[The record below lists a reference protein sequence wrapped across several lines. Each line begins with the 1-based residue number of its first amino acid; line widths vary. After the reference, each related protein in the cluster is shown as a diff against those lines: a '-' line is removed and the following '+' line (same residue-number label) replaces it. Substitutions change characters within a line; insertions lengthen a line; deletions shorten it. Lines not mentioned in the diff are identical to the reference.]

1 MAAPNG
7 WRRVALLLFVIGW
20 GANHF
25 SALLLVYRAKLHLD
39 PAAPQL
45 LFGIYALGLVP
56 GLLLSGPLSDRFGR
70 RTLVL
75 PAAVMCFVASAI
87 LGVGGDHFALLLFG
101 RLLYG
106 LGCGAVMNP
115 GAVWVLELSH
125 DAIGGSGA
133 RRATVALSSGFGF
146 GPLISGLLAQY
157 APYPTLLPYLV
168 HLATLIAA
176 IAVCAAAP
184 GGRKAEGPH
193 RPLLGVG
200 LDRTNR
206 RGFLLG
212 VATMAPFVFAF
223 PVIVFAVL
231 PVMLGPGALGSAPI
245 AYIGLLAAVTLGTGV
260 LAQPVTRRFDPTRS
274 SRIGLLFGTL
284 GCLLGAFVVSA
295 RAPGLLLLVA
305 PVLGVGYGVCMTSGL
320 RNVELLAKPEARGGM
335 TGLYYVLTYIGF
347 AVPYIVAQLTR
358 TIDPAS
364 TLVGIAVLSALA
376 ALVLRRPR
384 LALA

>member
-25 SALLLVYRAKLHLD
+25 GALLLVYRAKLHLD

-75 PAAVMCFVASAI
+75 PAAVICFVASAI
-87 LGVGGDHFALLLFG
+87 LGVGGDRFALLLCG

-106 LGCGAVMNP
+106 VGCGAVMNP

-125 DAIGGSGA
+125 DALGGSGA
-133 RRATVALSSGFGF
+133 RRATIALSSGFGF

-157 APYPTLLPYLV
+157 APYPTLLPYLL
-168 HLATLIAA
+168 HLATLIVA
-176 IAVCAAAP
+176 IVVCAAAP
-184 GGRKAEGPH
+184 GGRKTEGPQ

-223 PVIVFAVL
+223 PVIVFTVL

-260 LAQPVTRRFDPTRS
+260 LAQPVTRRFDPTLS

-305 PVLGVGYGVCMTSGL
+305 PVLGIGYGVCMTSGL
-320 RNVELLAKPEARGGM
+320 RNVELLAKAEARGGM

-358 TIDPAS
+358 TVDPTSA
-364 TLVGIAVLSALA
+364 LIGIAVLSALA

-384 LALA
+384 LIR